1 MWAIATWLTLA
12 LWVKLILFG
21 AGKRLQNCLKND
33 ITCKHEILAIAD
45 NNTEKQETSII
56 LADCQIPII
65 APEQISEYNFD
76 AVALTTS
83 KDEFLTAILKQLNSM
98 GIPYNKI
105 ALLNPTG
112 ELSYFPKILPAKQL
126 NTPEMPIY
134 YDVTS
139 ISKYDSGTGI
149 QREVNN
155 LYRNLTKLH
164 PNIVPS
170 QMFLGNYI
178 TSRKYQTKIE
188 GINYDYQEQQIDF
201 SLGVRVLFP
210 DMTWATDYRH
220 LFTKLKKGNI
230 RSYVIM
236 YDIIPITQ
244 KHLYPLNYCIFQPY
258 VDFIL
263 READALICISRT
275 VADDIANYYK
285 ATHAT
290 HEKGLPLYIFHEG
303 FDIGNSQGYIRQE
316 LRDFIRK
323 DKTLL
328 SVGMNSPRKNH
339 ILTAR
344 VVYDIMQNNR
354 AFDGNL
360 LFIGRNIKEEQAQ
373 FESIIGKSVE
383 RILWVEDAKDN
394 ELCYAYENSRA
405 LVFATSSEG
414 FGLPLVEAA
423 HFGLPILASDIPIF
437 REIAGNNILYFE
449 PDNADSL
456 RKTIT
461 SYWRRAAIAPNSKNI
476 RLYTWEESAQEILA
490 IMDGKVEPYRVL
502 E

>member
-65 APEQISEYNFD
+65 APEHISEYNFD

-112 ELSYFPKILPAKQL
+112 ELSYFPKILPVL
-126 NTPEMPIY
+126 WDNTKNHPIY

-139 ISKYDSGTGI
+139 ISNHDSGTGI
-149 QREVNN
+149 QRVVNH
-155 LYRNLTKLH
+155 LYRNLAKLR
-164 PNIVPS
+164 PTIVPS
-170 QMFLGNYI
+170 RLFFDRYI
-178 TSRKYQTKIE
+178 TSRKFQSTIT
-188 GINYDYQEQQIDF
+188 GIKYDFQEQQIKF
-201 SLGVRVLFP
+201 PIGSKVLLP
-210 DMTWATDYRH
+210 DVAWATNYNQM
-220 LFTKLKKGNI
+220 FAIFKENKVA
-230 RSYVIM
+230 SYVILH
-236 YDIIPITQ
+236 DIIPIMQ
-244 KHLYPLNYCIFQPY
+244 KHLYPTLLHTFQPY

-263 READALICISRT
+263 READALVCISQT
-275 VADDIANYYK
+275 VAEEISSYYEK
-285 ATHAT
+285 AYVKRCT
-290 HEKGLPLYIFHEG
+290 PLTLYVFHEG
-303 FDIGNSQGYIRQE
+303 FDIGTSTGAVRTE
-316 LRDFIRK
+316 LRNFIRK
-323 DKTLL
+323 GKTLL

-344 VVYDIMQNNR
+344 VVYDIMQNTR

-394 ELCYAYENSRA
+394 ELCYAYENSKA

-456 RKTIT
+456 RETIM
-461 SYWRRAAIAPNSKNI
+461 SYWRGEALAPNSKNI